1 MTIVVDASVCV
12 KWVLAEQDSDAAEAL
27 LEQEL
32 VAPALWIVEAANV
45 LWKRARR
52 GELTADEVN
61 ERLGELAQAPI
72 TTLSIEDDILAAGEL
87 ACRLDHPVY
96 DCLYLATAIREGC
109 HVVTA
114 DRKFVSAVAGDP
126 ALQGCVRL
134 LSAASERST

>member
-1 MTIVVDASVCV
+1 MTVVVDASVCI
-12 KWVLAEQDSDAAEAL
+12 KWVLAEPDSDAAEAL

-52 GELTADEVN
+52 GELTAGEVKA
-61 ERLGELAQAPI
+61 RLEELARAPI
-72 TTLSIEDDILAAGEL
+72 TTLGIEDDILAASEL

-96 DCLYLATAIREGC
+96 DCLYLAAALREGC

-114 DRKFVSAVAGDP
+114 DRRFVAAAAGDP
-126 ALQGCVRL
+126 TLQGRVQL
-134 LSAASERST
+134 LAEAAEPSA

>member
-1 MTIVVDASVCV
+1 MTVVVDASVCI
-12 KWVLAEQDSDAAEAL
+12 KWVLAEPDSDAAEAL

-52 GELTADEVN
+52 GELTASEVKA
-61 ERLGELAQAPI
+61 RLEGLAQAPI
-72 TTLSIEDDILAAGEL
+72 TTLRVEDDILAAGDL

-96 DCLYLATAIREGC
+96 DCLYLAAALREGC

-114 DRKFVSAVAGDP
+114 DRKFASAVAGD
-126 ALQGCVRL
+126 ATLRDRVRL
-134 LSAASERST
+134 LSSAP

>member
-12 KWVLAEQDSDAAEAL
+12 KWVLAEPDSDDAEAL
-27 LEQEL
+27 LDQEL

-52 GELTADEVN
+52 GELTADEVK
-61 ERLGELAQAPI
+61 ERLGELIQAPI

-87 ACRLDHPVY
+87 AGRLDHPVY
-96 DCLYLATAIREGC
+96 DCLYLAAAIREGC

-114 DRKFVSAVAGDP
+114 DRKFVSAVAADP
-126 ALQGCVRL
+126 ALQGSVRV
-134 LSAASERST
+134 LSDCS